1 MSERRF
7 AIPTVEQIE
16 ERKRKSK
23 GTNYFQ
29 TSSAKASQ
37 QEPLFVTPASN
48 ATVESLER
56 PPSSAV
62 TPRSQGNS
70 PASSQQATP
79 PQQTGGAPRRSGPNT
94 VLVNQSQR
102 GNPIL
107 QHVRNVPWEYD
118 DIKADYVVGQTTCVL
133 YLSLRYHRL
142 HPDYI
147 YDRMGK
153 LAHQFVLRLLLI
165 YVDIDNHQDSIRE
178 LTKTSVVHDFTIM
191 LAWSHEEAGRYLETF
206 KAYEHKSP
214 DIIRER
220 SADDYMA
227 KLTESLTQIRSVN
240 KTDVLTLKS
249 TFGSLEN
256 IINAPT
262 EALALCPGF
271 GEQKVRRLQQAFT
284 QPFIVNEKQKR
295 QAKN

>member
-1 MSERRF
+1 MKTICVDRDGAFSSMSERRF

-133 YLSLRYHRL
+133 YLRYMSRLAILR
-142 HPDYI
+142 
-147 YDRMGK
+147 
-153 LAHQFVLRLLLI
+153 
-165 YVDIDNHQDSIRE
+165 NSII
-178 LTKTSVVHDFTIM
+178 V
-191 LAWSHEEAGRYLETF
+191 
-206 KAYEHKSP
+206 
-214 DIIRER
+214 
-220 SADDYMA
+220 
-227 KLTESLTQIRSVN
+227 
-240 KTDVLTLKS
+240 
-249 TFGSLEN
+249 
-256 IINAPT
+256 IN
-262 EALALCPGF
+262 LYF
-271 GEQKVRRLQQAFT
+271 D
-284 QPFIVNEKQKR
+284 
-295 QAKN
+295 